1 MAETTNQPALKKDLK
16 LFGVFAI
23 ATGTTLSAG
32 FFLLPG
38 LAFAQSGPAVVL
50 AYLIAALMMVAPM
63 LCKVEL
69 ATAMPKAGGT
79 YFFLDRSLG
88 PLAGTIGGLG
98 TWLALML
105 KSAFA
110 LVGIGAYITLFFS
123 DAPIKVIAIALA
135 LVFGAINFMGAKAT
149 TRFQIVMV
157 IGLLILLS
165 WFMIQGVFEIDTSR
179 FSGFFEKGT
188 SGIIGTAGLVFI
200 SYVGVTKV
208 ASIAEEIDN
217 PQRNLP
223 LGIFLGLGTSLV
235 VYLVGLTV
243 IVGVTPAEELAK
255 SLTPVGD
262 AARTFA
268 GTAGLVLVTIAAL
281 FAFMSVANAGIM
293 SSSRYPLAMSRDHL
307 IPSIFRTI
315 NANGVPTISL
325 AVTVL
330 AVIFCIVFFDVL
342 VIAKLA
348 SAFQLVL
355 FALVCFAVIVMRE
368 SNIESYDP
376 SFRTP
381 LYPWMPLVGILGPCW
396 LITEMGTAPS
406 LFAVGLVVLGVIW
419 FFAYANKRINR
430 GGAIFHVFER
440 LGQRRFE
447 GLDQELRGILKE
459 RGLRDT
465 DPFDEIIATS
475 EVMEARPGSDFETMT
490 RQASDRFARWINIPS
505 PNLAKSF
512 LDGTRV
518 GATPV
523 TNGVALPHLRVGEI
537 DRPYLVI
544 VRSRSGLDVRVD
556 AKGVSRPSGQPV
568 HAIFYLVSP
577 EKDPAGHLR
586 LLAQLAS
593 CVEQEGFMDD
603 WLSARSHDA
612 IREVLLRDERYLSL
626 ALEPGTPP
634 GELIGLKVRELGFPQ
649 GCLVA
654 IIRRRTRTLIPR
666 ADMVLD
672 VGDRLTVIGE
682 RAGVDALKE
691 RFSNTVTPDDP
702 QLEDA

>member
-1 MAETTNQPALKKDLK
+1 MAFD
-16 LFGVFAI
+16 
-23 ATGTTLSAG
+23 
-32 FFLLPG
+32 
-38 LAFAQSGPAVVL
+38 
-50 AYLIAALMMVAPM
+50 
-63 LCKVEL
+63 
-69 ATAMPKAGGT
+69 
-79 YFFLDRSLG
+79 
-88 PLAGTIGGLG
+88 
-98 TWLALML
+98 
-105 KSAFA
+105 
-110 LVGIGAYITLFFS
+110 
-123 DAPIKVIAIALA
+123 
-135 LVFGAINFMGAKAT
+135 
-149 TRFQIVMV
+149 
-157 IGLLILLS
+157 
-165 WFMIQGVFEIDTSR
+165 IDTSR
-179 FSGFFEKGT
+179 FANFFDAGT
-188 SGIIGTAGLVFI
+188 ANILGTAGLVFI

-223 LGIFLGLGTSLV
+223 LGIFLGLGTAV
-235 VYLVGLTV
+235 VIYLVGLTV
-243 IVGVTPAEELAK
+243 IVGVTPADELAD

-262 AARTFA
+262 AARSFA

-307 IPSIFRTI
+307 IPSVFRTI
-315 NANGVPTISL
+315 NGNGVPTVSL

-330 AVIFCIVFFDVL
+330 AVVFCIVFFDVL

-368 SNIESYDP
+368 SNIDSYDP

-381 LYPWMPLVGILGPCW
+381 LYPWMPLAGILGPCW

-419 FFAYANKRINR
+419 FFAYANKRIDR

-459 RGLRDT
+459 RGLRDS

-475 EVMEARPGSDFETMT
+475 EVMEARADSDFESMT
-490 RQASDRFARWINIPS
+490 RQASDRFARLIDMPS
-505 PNLAKSF
+505 TALVRSF

-544 VRSRSGLDVRVD
+544 VRSRAGIDLTGLIWKELLVIRNSPFTPSSIWSALRRIQLGTSACLPSLLPVSSRMASCRIGLRPEVTRRFVRCFSGMSGICPLRSRLT
-556 AKGVSRPSGQPV
+556 APKGSSSVSRSGNWASHRAAWWRSSAVEPEPS
-568 HAIFYLVSP
+568 F
-577 EKDPAGHLR
+577 
-586 LLAQLAS
+586 
-593 CVEQEGFMDD
+593 
-603 WLSARSHDA
+603 
-612 IREVLLRDERYLSL
+612 
-626 ALEPGTPP
+626 
-634 GELIGLKVRELGFPQ
+634 LGP
-649 GCLVA
+649 
-654 IIRRRTRTLIPR
+654 T
-666 ADMVLD
+666 
-672 VGDRLTVIGE
+672 
-682 RAGVDALKE
+682 
-691 RFSNTVTPDDP
+691 
-702 QLEDA
+702 